1 MDLLLY
7 IKDEL
12 YALIPVLWIIGNFLK
27 ITPVIKNWTIPWILL
42 SIAIIFSTVILG
54 LTIQAFLQGVLV
66 TGGAVLVHQLIKQT
80 REKN

>member
-1 MDLLLY
+1 MLLY